1 MTAAPPT
8 RERLIQAALYLFW
21 LQGYAGTALSE
32 ILKRAKVNAGS
43 FYYFFKTKE
52 ELLLAVLDLY
62 VRSLEPVIVQPV
74 ALQHADPVERVF
86 GILEFY
92 RRNLFSTGCTYGCPI
107 GRLALEIP
115 EEQFRVHKRLA
126 DNFDGWTAAVE
137 KCLADARDRFPEG
150 TNLKTLSQFVLTVM
164 EGGVMQSRA
173 HREIGPFDASV
184 EHLREYFRLLIA
196 QPTQEASV
204 NAQRSQE
211 SSPKGKSQMPGGGV
225 LKINGRET
233 PGKIKGD

>member
-1 MTAAPPT
+1 MNRESKST
-8 RERLIQAALYLFW
+8 RDRLVQSALYLFW
-21 LQGYAGTALSE
+21 LQGYTATGVAQ
-32 ILKRAKVNAGS
+32 ILERANAKAGS

-62 VRSLEPVIVQPV
+62 VQSLQPVVVQPV
-74 ALQHADPVERVF
+74 LSEIEDPLGRVF

-92 RRNLFSTGCTYGCPI
+92 RRNLIATGCTYGCPI

-115 EEQFRVHKRLA
+115 EEQTRIHKRLA

-137 KCLADARDRFPEG
+137 KCLQDASHRFPQN

-173 HREIGPFDASV
+173 HRAIEPFDASV
-184 EHLREYFRLLIA
+184 AHLREYFRLLVG
-196 QPTQEASV
+196 TCEGS
-204 NAQRSQE
+204 
-211 SSPKGKSQMPGGGV
+211 
-225 LKINGRET
+225 
-233 PGKIKGD
+233 